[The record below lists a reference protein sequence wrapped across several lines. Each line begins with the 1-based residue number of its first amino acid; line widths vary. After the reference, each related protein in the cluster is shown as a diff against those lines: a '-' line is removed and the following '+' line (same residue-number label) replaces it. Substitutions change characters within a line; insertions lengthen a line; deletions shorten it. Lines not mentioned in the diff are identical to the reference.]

1 MSLELVRWRDA
12 NYSFNDDFADDEDSD
27 YIIELVGWTK
37 EVGRWLRVESEHLPD
52 EDGAR
57 CVTRI
62 PIENVV
68 ERIPLT
74 ERWAT

>member
-1 MSLELVRWRDA
+1 MRWRDA
-12 NYSFNDDFADDEDSD
+12 HFTLNDFDDDDETAE
-27 YIIELVGWTK
+27 YIVELVGWVKQT
-37 EVGRWLRVESEHLPD
+37 GRWLRVESEHLPGD
-52 EDGAR
+52 DGVR

-74 ERWAT
+74 ERWAIPNGG